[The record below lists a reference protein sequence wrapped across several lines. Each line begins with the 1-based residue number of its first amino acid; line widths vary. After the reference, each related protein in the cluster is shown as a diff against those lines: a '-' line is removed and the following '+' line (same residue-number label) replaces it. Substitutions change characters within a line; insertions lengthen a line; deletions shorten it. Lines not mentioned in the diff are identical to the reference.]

1 MLCYKKAMKCFC
13 VILIL
18 VGFSDISRGEKF
30 VAYSLREACS
40 RAKAGDKSS
49 PLRNLGGIT
58 RIAGLVYDT
67 TRGDIILVGLALPQL
82 PVATLDDLAVA
93 LRARCIHNEF
103 PLVSIDPTD
112 ETDKTGLQK
121 VRFGGHLSNTPF
133 GRDLLDC
140 DILLK
145 KYSLQH
151 VDPVSVVPPYNSIL
165 EKDIRANAAKEG
177 TTVTRIRWLKG
188 DQTSATLKNHRG
200 VAIKGKNLYQA
211 RFWFHVNEPYNAACK
226 PGGTRPEIFCIR
238 ELKLRLESQD
248 TYENKS
254 RSQHLARE
262 LYCDYWTKYFDEVCR
277 VYPVL
282 KRLKVLY
289 DLVATADVIRIIDS
303 KIEKQSYL
311 KHLLRDYRITNTP
324 TKQFHKIEEL
334 IGVVDRA
341 DNLRELIRVSGGI
354 ELRPQVRLLNYGN
367 LTVLRSI
374 VIDSHPSPDALV
386 WTLPLQGWRMPNTQ
400 DLDLWPKSDQP
411 IAPRDPGAA
420 SLPGCSL
427 SCQSVVLDPKAYVR
441 GSFGEGFLG
450 FGSVPSPAPLKGI
463 SMRMEVSDDS
473 FQPAEGDA
481 LDTLRKRILESRPS
495 SESLNWPSDEDKE

>member
-1 MLCYKKAMKCFC
+1 MLRYKKAMRCFC

-18 VGFSDISRGEKF
+18 VGFIDISRGEKF

-67 TRGDIILVGLALPQL
+67 ASGDVILVGLALPRL
-82 PVATLDDLAVA
+82 PAATLDDLAVA

-103 PLVSIDPTD
+103 PLVSIDPTV
-112 ETDKTGLQK
+112 ETNKTGLQK
-121 VRFGGHLSNTPF
+121 VRFAGHLSNTPF
-133 GRDLLDC
+133 GRDFLAC

-145 KYSLQH
+145 RYSLQH
-151 VDPVSVVPPYNSIL
+151 LKSVSAVPPYNAFL
-165 EKDIRANAAKEG
+165 EEDIRENAAKEG

-200 VAIKGKNLYQA
+200 AAIKGKNLYQA

-254 RSQHLARE
+254 RYQHLARK
-262 LYCDYWTKYFDEVCR
+262 LYSDYWTKHFDEVCR
-277 VYPVL
+277 AYPVL

-311 KHLLRDYRITNTP
+311 KHLLRDYRITHTP

-374 VIDSHPSPDALV
+374 VIDSRPSSDALV

-400 DLDLWPKSDQP
+400 DLSLWAKSGQSKTLREP
-411 IAPRDPGAA
+411 AAA
-420 SLPGCSL
+420 SLPGCAL
-427 SCQSVVLDPKAYVR
+427 SCQSVVLDPRAYT
-441 GSFGEGFLG
+441 GESYGQGFVG
-450 FGSVPSPAPLKGI
+450 FGSVPSPEPLKGI
-463 SMRMEVSDDS
+463 DMRMHISEDS
-473 FQPAEGDA
+473 FRSAEGDA
-481 LDTLRKRILESRPS
+481 LDRLRKRILESRPS
-495 SESLNWPSDEDKE
+495 SEALNWPADKDKE